1 METTLKVSELSWL
14 YFHKNKVVMFLSEYN
29 DFKKLTSTQKILD
42 ELLSN
47 YNEKFLEK
55 MWLNTTKRIKNFLIK
70 NEIEVVDVIAYFENN
85 KKSKPIAHDPHTF
98 SKDATDVIEKYLKS
112 WDDSKYDNCKV
123 EELIT
128 SNRITIPTKK
138 KREDIRKAKI
148 LELEELDKIYED
160 MNSENKQE
168 ELKKEIEYVDRI
180 KRKFSSGKNEENLPT
195 NIKRIHNKWKE
206 EITQKAIE
214 SCPDVANIFN
224 IINKSKILEE
234 SEA

>member
-70 NEIEVVDVIAYFENN
+70 NEIEVLDVIACFENN
-85 KKSKPIAHDPHTF
+85 NKSKPIIHHPHTF
-98 SKDATDVIEKYLKS
+98 YENAMEVINTHLET
-112 WDDSKYDNCKV
+112 WDDSLYDNYKLN
-123 EELIT
+123 ELIG
-128 SNRITIPTKK
+128 SNIINNIIKNWKEITKK
-138 KREDIRKAKI
+138 VKIAI
-148 LELEELDKIYED
+148 LEGLDKIYED
-160 MNSENKQE
+160 MNNKDIQNN
-168 ELKKEIEYVDRI
+168 LKREIEYVDRI
-180 KRKFSSGKNEENLPT
+180 KRKFSYEKNEENLPT
-195 NIKRIHNKWKE
+195 NIIRMHNKWKE

-214 SCPDVANIFN
+214 SSPDIANIFN
-224 IINKSKILEE
+224 IINESKILEE